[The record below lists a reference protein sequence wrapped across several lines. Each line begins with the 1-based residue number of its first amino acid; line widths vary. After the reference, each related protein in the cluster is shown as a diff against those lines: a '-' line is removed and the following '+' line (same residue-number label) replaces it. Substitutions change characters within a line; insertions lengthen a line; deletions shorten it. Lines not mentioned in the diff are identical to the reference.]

1 MILQYVKKEPDPVH
15 ATRRRFI
22 AGSAAALGLAGTTV
36 AVTALAGE
44 GRAKPAARP
53 EPRRPN
59 VIVVLADDLGYGEL
73 GSYGQDLILTPR
85 LDELAA
91 EGLRFTSAYAAAP
104 VCAPSRCSMLTG
116 LHVGH
121 AAVRTNPLGGPQG
134 SLGDEDTTF
143 AELLRDQGYRTACI
157 GKWGFGPEEP
167 DQPSHPNNRGFDAF
181 YGYIGHHHAHD
192 FHPAALWE
200 NGRRVP
206 VPGNVAGRRG
216 TYAPDLFRD
225 RALEFI
231 QDQADRQQRAR
242 RADDGQDSG
251 TASGAAAT
259 ESPFL
264 LYFAP
269 NVPHAPSRRLEQ
281 AGYASRPWT
290 KANKG
295 HAAQVSH
302 LDTTVG
308 AMVDLLRARGIA
320 DDTVILVT
328 SDNGPH
334 EEGRVDPTRFDAASS
349 LRGVKR
355 NLYEGGIRVPLL
367 AWGPGRVAAG
377 TETSRQTPLTDVLP
391 TLTELAG
398 ARTPDH
404 LDGLS
409 LAGLVGGVRAP
420 GDHRHLYWYRN
431 DPFATPTSQAADGGR
446 GLQACEAVRRGDW
459 KAVRFAP
466 GRDRTVPDH
475 RWDVELYNLRDDPGE
490 RQDVAAEHP
499 ETVARLVNLMH
510 GSWTEPEPLRA

>member
-1 MILQYVKKEPDPVH
+1 MH

-44 GRAKPAARP
+44 GRTAPAEKP
-53 EPRRPN
+53 EPPRPN
-59 VIVVLADDLGYGEL
+59 IVVVLADDLGYGEL
-73 GSYGQDLILTPR
+73 GSYGQELILTPR

-91 EGLRFTSAYAAAP
+91 EGLRFTSAYAPAP

-167 DQPSHPNNRGFDAF
+167 DQPSHPNNRGFDEF
-181 YGYIGHHHAHD
+181 YGYIGHHDAHD
-192 FHPAALWE
+192 FYPSALWE
-200 NGRRVP
+200 DDRRIP
-206 VPGNVAGRRG
+206 VPGNAAGRRG
-216 TYAPDLFRD
+216 TYAPDLFRE
-225 RALEFI
+225 RALDFV
-231 QDQADRQQRAR
+231 QRQADQRQADRRQADGGQAGREDGGDGR
-242 RADDGQDSG
+242 RSPSD
-251 TASGAAAT
+251 
-259 ESPFL
+259 EPFL

-281 AGYASRPWT
+281 ADYATRPWT
-290 KANKG
+290 KANRG

-308 AMVDLLRARGIA
+308 ALIDLLRARGLEE
-320 DDTVILVT
+320 DTVVLVT

-334 EEGRVDPTRFDAASS
+334 QEGRVDPRRFDANGV

-355 NLYEGGIRVPLL
+355 NLYEGGIRVPLI
-367 AWGPGRVAAG
+367 AWGPGRIAPG
-377 TETSRQTPLTDVLP
+377 TESSRQTPLTDVLP

-398 ARTPDH
+398 ARTPERT
-404 LDGLS
+404 DGLS
-409 LAGLVGGVRAP
+409 LAGLVGGAGTP
-420 GDHRHLYWYRN
+420 HLHRHLYWYRN
-431 DPFATPTSQAADGGR
+431 DPYATPMSQAADRGR
-446 GLQACEAVRRGDW
+446 GLQVCEAARRGDW

-466 GRDRTVPDH
+466 GRDRTVPDR

-490 RQDVAAEHP
+490 QHDVAAEHP

-510 GSWTEPEPLRA
+510 QSWAEPEPMRA